1 MPRNDAL
8 DPKAVAVASRAMPDN
23 GRELRMRASL
33 VLLCSLTRLK
43 IVRALA
49 EAELA
54 AGDLALVIDRSRST
68 TSQHLRILREA
79 GAVAPTRVRNV
90 VRYRLTDAPVARMLA
105 DVSRL
110 VAAA

>member
-1 MPRNDAL
+1 MP
-8 DPKAVAVASRAMPDN
+8 
-23 GRELRMRASL
+23 
-33 VLLCSLTRLK
+33 
-43 IVRALA
+43 
-49 EAELA
+49 
-54 AGDLALVIDRSRST
+54 T

-110 VAAA
+110 VDAA